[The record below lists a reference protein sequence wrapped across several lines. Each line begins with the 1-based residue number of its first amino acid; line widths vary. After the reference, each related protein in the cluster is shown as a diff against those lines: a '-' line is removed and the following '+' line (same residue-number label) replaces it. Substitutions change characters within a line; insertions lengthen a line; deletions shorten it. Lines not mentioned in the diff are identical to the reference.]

1 MKLTPL
7 QQAAV
12 AAPAGDALVSAS
24 AGTGKTSVL
33 SQRVLHL
40 LCDAR
45 PTTALDRMLI
55 VTFTRAAA
63 AELRERIAEM
73 IARRIEALSG
83 RGDAASAAL
92 RRSLRAQEALLDK
105 AEIGTI
111 DSWCFRV
118 LREHFAAAGV
128 DPASRIL
135 PPADAAIL
143 RRDERQRLNDWLHV
157 ADDPLAVAAREWID
171 ALPRPTEEPLGDLV
185 EQLSRFREQ
194 LPDPAAWTAA
204 VLAKSGFGS
213 NGAER
218 VTLIQAEARAILRDA
233 LATTLREQAEGLADH
248 PDFSE
253 YVSQLREWLTAL
265 ERGDGLKIV
274 AQSIGATK
282 PGGLGPSPGPSR
294 RLFDR
299 LFQRRLREA
308 FAEEE
313 IDRIL
318 QYAPGAARR
327 LETLIRLTDRYD
339 EALRRAKQR
348 RAAWEFGDVLQLTYR
363 LLTTANSPVAAAL
376 RERYEHVLVDE
387 YQDTSRLQAEL
398 FRAIARKS
406 PGNRF
411 LVGDVKQSIYGFRRA
426 DPAGFASVAAELAQS
441 PERGRVYP
449 LTDSFRTHADL
460 LAPLN
465 RLFATLFHPTFG
477 GLEYDTS
484 HHLTSGLSPLPNPT
498 LDVSPRVAIHVLPER
513 GQRDDDEEAET
524 EDAELERIE
533 LEARVAAERIRALLA
548 SGAMVRDRDAS
559 GAAALRPLETGDVAI
574 LLRSAH
580 VQAAQVAGMLRAEGL
595 AAVAGAGDHLMRC
608 LEVRDVVAALRLTLN
623 RRDDLSLAAYLRG
636 PLVGMDEAALLSIR
650 SAFPHGAFV
659 DAVSAFAETGPDGET
674 RTLLRAGLR
683 RIDEWRIANRARSAS
698 EMIRTIRADA
708 GGDLFAL
715 AQPDGRN
722 RLSQLEALSSF
733 ADETPQAG
741 VSEFLERLTALS
753 DSEQLKISPA
763 TEKSDAVRVLTIH
776 AAKGLEWPAVFLLGA
791 GASFDRR
798 PQAGDLRLHET
809 LGAAL
814 TTADVPTRAKWK
826 HPLFDVIR
834 RHQQHADREEELRI
848 FYVAATRARERLE
861 IIGHAS
867 ADTWEAA
874 VAAHGSNEPVRGVHP
889 FLVESAASVME
900 WVRLAVEAGALR
912 DSAKRLIELSVRT
925 DFARSPQQAAIGS
938 PGEAPP
944 ENAPAAISV
953 EQRAAA
959 EAQWRA
965 IEAAE
970 SYRNHARPAAVS
982 VSALKSRTHAERAID
997 GPARRLVEEQRR
1009 SQILQEFLARPAFMS
1024 PMTAD
1029 ESPSTAARRARPDGR
1044 DVGNAHHRFLRLCD
1058 LRRIQSRASIEEQA
1072 AQFLREGRLSPAEAE
1087 LIDPEA
1093 LAWLGETE
1101 IGRRLADEAEAV
1113 SREMPFVFALPVGA
1127 NESDRAATLLR
1138 GVIDC
1143 LIVGPGGLTI
1153 IDYKTDR
1160 FRSPEDRAARIAS
1173 YSTQLQLYAAAA
1185 EVVFG
1190 AKVVARV
1197 LVFLMERLC
1206 VDVAPSTPDWESF
1219 ALNDGGN
1226 AEGNG
1231 EVS

>member
-63 AELRERIAEM
+63 AELRERIAAM

-83 RGDAASAAL
+83 RGDGASAAL
-92 RRSLRAQEALLDK
+92 RRALRAQEALLDK

-128 DPASRIL
+128 DPAFRIL

-143 RRDERQRLNDWLHV
+143 RRDERQRLDDWLHV

-204 VLAKSGFGS
+204 VLARCHVGS
-213 NGAER
+213 NAEER
-218 VTLIQAEARAILRDA
+218 ATLIRAEACATLQEA
-233 LATTLREQAEGLADH
+233 LAATLREQSDGLADH
-248 PDFSE
+248 PDFSA
-253 YVSQLREWLTAL
+253 YVLKLREWLTAL

-282 PGGLGPSPGPSR
+282 PAGLGPSQGSSK

-318 QYAPGAARR
+318 AYSPGAAWRV
-327 LETLIRLTDRYD
+327 ETLIRLTDRYD

-348 RAAWEFGDVLQLTYR
+348 RAAWEFGDVLQFTYR
-363 LLTTANSPVAAAL
+363 LLTTADSPVAAAL

-398 FRAIARKS
+398 FRAIARTS

-441 PERGRVYP
+441 PARGRVYP
-449 LTDSFRTHADL
+449 LTDSFRTHAAL

-465 RLFATLFHPTFG
+465 RLFAALFHPTFG
-477 GLEYDTS
+477 GLAYDAS
-484 HHLTSGLSPLPNPT
+484 HHLTSGLSSLPNPT
-498 LDVSPRVAIHVLPER
+498 LDDSPRVAIHVVAER
-513 GQRDDDEEAET
+513 NQRGDDEQTEAE
-524 EDAELERIE
+524 DNELERIE
-533 LEARVAAERIRALLA
+533 LEARVAAERIRGLLA
-548 SGAMVRDRDAS
+548 SGAMVRDRDAT
-559 GAAALRPLETGDVAI
+559 GAAALRPLQTGDVAI

-636 PLVGMDEAALLSIR
+636 PMVGMNEAALLSIR
-650 SAFPHGAFV
+650 TAFPHGAYA
-659 DAVSAFAETGPDGET
+659 DAVSAFAETGPEGET

-683 RIDEWRIANRARSAS
+683 RIDAWRVANRTRSAS
-698 EMIRTIRADA
+698 ELIRTIRAEA
-708 GGDLFAL
+708 GGDIFAL

-753 DSEQLKISPA
+753 DSEQLKIGPA
-763 TEKSDAVRVLTIH
+763 AEKSDAVRVLTIH
-776 AAKGLEWPAVFLLGA
+776 AAKGLEWPVVFLLGA

-826 HPLFDVIR
+826 QPLFDVIR
-834 RHQQHADREEELRI
+834 RRQQHAEREEELRI

-861 IIGHAS
+861 IIGHSNAE
-867 ADTWEAA
+867 AWEAA
-874 VAAHGSNEPVRGVHP
+874 VAAHALDEPARSVHP

-912 DSAKRLIELSVRT
+912 DSAKRLIELCIRS
-925 DFARSPQQAAIGS
+925 DSARSPESIAV
-938 PGEAPP
+938 EASNADRS
-944 ENAPAAISV
+944 ENVPAAISV
-953 EQRAAA
+953 EERAAA
-959 EAQWRA
+959 ESQWRA

-970 SYRNHARPAAVS
+970 SYRCRARPAAVS
-982 VSALKSRTHAERAID
+982 VSALKSRTHAERTID

-1009 SQILQEFLARPAFMS
+1009 SQILQEFLARPSFMS
-1024 PMTAD
+1024 PMTDNEAA
-1029 ESPSTAARRARPDGR
+1029 PAGARRALPDGR

-1058 LRRIQSRASIEEQA
+1058 LRRIHSRAAIEEQA
-1072 AQFLREGRLSPAEAE
+1072 AQFLREGRLSPAEAA

-1093 LAWLGETE
+1093 LAWLGESE
-1101 IGRRLADEAEAV
+1101 IGRRLAAEAEAV
-1113 SREMPFVFALPVGA
+1113 SREMPFVFALPVKA
-1127 NESDRAATLLR
+1127 DQSDRAATLLR

-1143 LIVGPGGLTI
+1143 LISGPSGLTI

-1160 FRSPEDRAARIAS
+1160 FRSPDDRTTRIAS
-1173 YSTQLQLYAAAA
+1173 YSTQLQLYSAAA
-1185 EVVFG
+1185 EAVFG

-1197 LVFLMERLC
+1197 LVFLMERVC
-1206 VDVAPSTPDWESF
+1206 IDVAASTPDWESF
-1219 ALNDGGN
+1219 ALNNDGDN
-1226 AEGNG
+1226 ERRD